1 MKKLSTLGFSIV
13 ALVLFLFPFS
23 VSAKTEMTNLKEAV
37 DEEIEIF
44 GQAQGYENAVEEL
57 KSYDLSNYKD
67 DKNKVNV
74 YMFRGASCGHCFEAI
89 VHFASIY
96 AEEGKYFNVKTYEVW
111 NNEDNKKLMDSV
123 AEKLGE
129 EAGGVPFIVI
139 GDKSWGGYSASM
151 DDEMMKEIKSQYNK
165 KASARH
171 DIIKNTN
178 VKEENHDILY
188 VIIIVVVAVGITC
201 GIVFTRNNATK

>member
-1 MKKLSTLGFSIV
+1 
-13 ALVLFLFPFS
+13 
-23 VSAKTEMTNLKEAV
+23 
-37 DEEIEIF
+37 
-44 GQAQGYENAVEEL
+44 
-57 KSYDLSNYKD
+57 
-67 DKNKVNV
+67 
-74 YMFRGASCGHCFEAI
+74 
-89 VHFASIY
+89 
-96 AEEGKYFNVKTYEVW
+96 
-111 NNEDNKKLMDSV
+111 MDSV